1 MMHVGGQVNFF
12 APLGL
17 PQEAPVRSRTTRRTV
32 PAQKALPSPEQLSA
46 AGSEKTTTVSRSGLW
61 RWLRQGMPLV
71 NRMNEEERVQTRQ
84 SPPKER
90 LLTFLRRRKLFAWVL
105 GASMLPIAGGAFMV
119 RDRLDRVFP
128 VAPAPIME
136 RAHHPEPWQENVKV
150 FASVP
155 QADVSPNFRLLRK
168 GGIFTTTLMNELKRS
183 NSLEQAF
190 QQVEQARYG
199 EIFRKHTPVQ
209 SPEGPSIFNKQESKS
224 RVAVLILGGSVGDSG
239 VDMYKDLEAD
249 ILRVNQTLQKQYG
262 LTPTQSGQPVQAG
275 QSLILDQPSVPELKQ
290 ALASV
295 AAVSPEEVLIYIVG
309 EGAALADSSVPA
321 PWMQHEG
328 GKMASF
334 DLNLSSSLN
343 EQEFKA
349 LIHGA
354 FPRGTSEKN
363 SDIAIVADF
372 CGSGAL
378 VQ

>member
-12 APLGL
+12 APLDVSYESQIR
-17 PQEAPVRSRTTRRTV
+17 PKATRTV
-32 PAQKALPSPEQLSA
+32 SPQKALPSPGELSA

-71 NRMNEEERVQTRQ
+71 NRMNEEERAQVRQ

-105 GASMLPIAGGAFMV
+105 GASMLPIAGGAFMM
-119 RDRLDRVFP
+119 RDRLERVFP
-128 VAPAPIME
+128 VAPAPVME
-136 RAHHPEPWQENVKV
+136 RVHHPDPWQDNVKV

-155 QADVSPNFRLLRK
+155 QADLSPNFILMRK
-168 GGIFTTTLMNELKRS
+168 GGIFTTTLMNALQRS
-183 NSLEQAF
+183 DSLEQAF
-190 QQVEQARYG
+190 QRVEQARYG

-209 SPEGPSIFNKQESKS
+209 SAEGPSIFNKQESKS
-224 RVAVLILGGSVGDSG
+224 RVAVLILGGSIGDSG

-249 ILRVNQTLQKQYG
+249 ILRIQQVMQQQYG

-275 QSLILDQPSVPELKQ
+275 QALVLDQPSVPELKQ

-295 AAVSPEEVLIYIVG
+295 AALAPQEVLIYIVG
-309 EGAALADSSVPA
+309 EGAALNDSSVPA

-328 GKMASF
+328 GKLASF

-349 LIHGA
+349 LIHQA
-354 FPRGTSEKN
+354 FPGGASEK
-363 SDIAIVADF
+363 STDIAIVADF